1 MSREK
6 THKIKRT
13 LTLSQDYWRDE
24 LAALELF
31 WKNRP
36 YGSFQFVT
44 RKVLW
49 RINCTKFTIKWWQ
62 ISKHTWKTTG
72 GLLMPCRF
80 PLFVFPFAYLPLS
93 QKQLRNRLINRRQR
107 WVNNSM
113 HTNQPHSCLENFLW
127 NPLGVSGALQ
137 SLYRCPSSMGI
148 SYKDLSSSFSCVTNE
163 YSWPREAKLSIR
175 KGEAL
180 VRILCKPS
188 NHERCFGGSA
198 LKRAAPLWSEMIIS
212 GQNSDSCAGSR
223 APEQLS
229 AERVTPIHWLA
240 ANKHGT

>member
-113 HTNQPHSCLENFLW
+113 HTNQPHSFLENFLW

-148 SYKDLSSSFSCVTNE
+148 SYKDLSSSFSSSTSLKKGGGGGGDIRISIHLYQRTEMRFYCSGDLLHSSAINFV
-163 YSWPREAKLSIR
+163 YVLCIVACSWPNFS
-175 KGEAL
+175 
-180 VRILCKPS
+180 
-188 NHERCFGGSA
+188 H
-198 LKRAAPLWSEMIIS
+198 
-212 GQNSDSCAGSR
+212 
-223 APEQLS
+223 
-229 AERVTPIHWLA
+229 
-240 ANKHGT
+240 